1 MMSGARLLG
10 YIENVSDGLPSRLAI
25 PGISSSRTPEVH
37 QSATSLSPYQDPT
50 LPTPYPASGPTSFQT
65 PPRIDTPRPP
75 RAASQVAARALTEYY
90 AQRGP
95 SLSSSTHPSTPPGPQ
110 TGPIAPWDLAR
121 YTAIPGFSR
130 TPISTGPPNHTSSN
144 LQPQD
149 AQTAPRDLAQ
159 TPTPLDHSSRSFIP
173 LGPTLR
179 SYSPP

>member
-1 MMSGARLLG
+1 MGYPVDWRFLELAVVEHRRSINLLLLCPRIRTRHSRLPTQLLARLL
-10 YIENVSDGLPSRLAI
+10 SR
-25 PGISSSRTPEVH
+25 P
-37 QSATSLSPYQDPT
+37 
-50 LPTPYPASGPTSFQT
+50 
-65 PPRIDTPRPP
+65 PPRIDTRPP

-121 YTAIPGFSR
+121 YTAIPGSSR